1 MPIEDE
7 LLDSLLR
14 TNPYV
19 IELQEAVVKVE
30 NRNTA
35 LALALAVLAALVVAA
50 VVFFMLKIKHYR
62 RRDRLTQN
70 LLKGQAEALPRF
82 ADKVNKLSGK
92 SIKLSMDLYDEFQGA
107 INAIKEKQHDNQ
119 AVIVN
124 DEQFAED
131 YPRISRMKNLNAME
145 KLVAVLYQEGFE
157 TADIALFLGTT
168 AASIRSVKSRIKAK
182 MPEPS

>member
-19 IELQEAVVKVE
+19 IELQAAVIKVE
-30 NRNTA
+30 SRNTA
-35 LALALAVLAALVVAA
+35 LALALVVLAVLVLAAAI
-50 VVFFMLKIKHYR
+50 FFLLKMKRYQ
-62 RRDRLTQN
+62 RRDRLTKN
-70 LLKGQAEALPRF
+70 LLKGQAEALPQF

-92 SIKLSMDLYDEFQGA
+92 SIKLSMDLYDEFQDA
-107 INAIKEKQHDNQ
+107 INAIKEKQHNNQ

-124 DEQFAED
+124 DEQFAAD

-145 KLVAVLYQEGFE
+145 KLVAVLYEEGFE

-168 AASIRSVKSRIKAK
+168 NASIRSVKSRIKTK
-182 MPEPS
+182 MNAE